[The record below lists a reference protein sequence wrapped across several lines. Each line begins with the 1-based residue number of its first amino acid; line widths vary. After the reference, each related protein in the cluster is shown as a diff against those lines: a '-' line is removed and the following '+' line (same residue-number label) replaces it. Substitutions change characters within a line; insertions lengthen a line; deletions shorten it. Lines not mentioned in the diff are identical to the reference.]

1 MNHNRNIV
9 RRYFGEIVECLVV
22 QPRLDEIGH
31 RHYLRKQLLTFKRKA
46 EYIRDR
52 RAGRNL
58 HEFEIRAFRAL
69 GRTLIT
75 KAFTALKIMVKGRE
89 LKRQE

>member
-1 MNHNRNIV
+1 V

-22 QPRLDEIGH
+22 QPKLDEVGLMH
-31 RHYLRKQLLTFKRKA
+31 FVRTQLLRFKRKA
-46 EYIRDR
+46 EYMRDR
-52 RAGRNL
+52 RAGKNL

-75 KAFTALKIMVKGRE
+75 KAFTALKIKVKGRE
-89 LKRQE
+89 LKRQEE